1 MSTKSMQKTVEY
13 ERIMVQDNFE
23 YFKSNNTKK
32 QRTFAKDIKLSLDRE
47 SRFIDPKYFYDDY
60 GSQLFD
66 RICTLP
72 EYLSLIHI

>member
-1 MSTKSMQKTVEY
+1 MQKTVEY

-32 QRTFAKDIKLSLDRE
+32 QRTFAKDIKLSLVRE

-66 RICTLP
+66 RICTL
-72 EYLSLIHI
+72 S